1 MAIDVDKILN
11 IRLTRSEISEAKQ
24 AASLRWQLARASGVA
39 NQRRDNRSDGDID
52 LLGVKAEIAV
62 AKILNLPYRA
72 SALGID
78 SGADIWADDIGIDV
92 KSTFYQTG
100 KLLFKSLDAFVA

>member
-39 NQRRDNRSDGDID
+39 NQRRDNRSDG
-52 LLGVKAEIAV
+52 
-62 AKILNLPYRA
+62 
-72 SALGID
+72 
-78 SGADIWADDIGIDV
+78 
-92 KSTFYQTG
+92 
-100 KLLFKSLDAFVA
+100 